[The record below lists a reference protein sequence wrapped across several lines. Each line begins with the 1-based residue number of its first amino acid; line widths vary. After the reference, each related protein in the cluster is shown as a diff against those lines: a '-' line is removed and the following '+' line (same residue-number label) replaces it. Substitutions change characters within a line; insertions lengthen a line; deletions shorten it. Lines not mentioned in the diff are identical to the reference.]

1 MFCRTVASFA
11 RLPAHTHNSGFTHE
25 TLVVEHMWYYKSG
38 GQKNGKMTACVFF
51 KMSIMHTHAGI
62 IIYIHILAVATLTN
76 GLHY

>member
-11 RLPAHTHNSGFTHE
+11 RLPAHTHKS
-25 TLVVEHMWYYKSG
+25 LVVEHMWYYKSG

-62 IIYIHILAVATLTN
+62 IIYIHILAVATLTY